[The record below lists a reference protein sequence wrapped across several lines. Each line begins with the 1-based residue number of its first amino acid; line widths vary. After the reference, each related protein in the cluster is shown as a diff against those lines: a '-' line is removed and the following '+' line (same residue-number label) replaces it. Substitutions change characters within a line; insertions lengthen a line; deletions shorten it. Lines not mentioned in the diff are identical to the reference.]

1 MTQENENT
9 QESESQKPFVPFL
22 SDQDKLKTLNKALNG
37 TIDEKLRKILE
48 QEIEKINN
56 SKSK

>member
-1 MTQENENT
+1 MTQENENN

-22 SDQDKLKTLNKALNG
+22 SDQDKLKTLNKALDG
-37 TIDEKLRKILE
+37 TTDEKLRKILE